1 MLVNLTTSAGLGL
14 LHEITQWS
22 VGGSLQLLSF
32 RKGDLRLWILPD
44 ATDTNVGDM
53 SGSAIA
59 SAIAN

>member
-1 MLVNLTTSAGLGL
+1 MLVNLTPSAGLGL
-14 LHEITQWS
+14 LHEITHWS
-22 VGGSLQLLSF
+22 VGGSLQLSF
-32 RKGDLRLWILPD
+32 RKGDLHLWILPD